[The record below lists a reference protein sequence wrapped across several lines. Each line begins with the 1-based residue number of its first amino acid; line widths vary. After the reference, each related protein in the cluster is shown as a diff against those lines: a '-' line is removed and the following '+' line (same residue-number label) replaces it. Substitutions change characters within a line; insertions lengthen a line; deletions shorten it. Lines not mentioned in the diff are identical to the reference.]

1 MLQLPDLREFEL
13 VVDGVDSLKRL
24 VVQFAELE
32 PYELGTGKKKR
43 VNIELCFALLV
54 FSLTPIGYVWFS
66 LGFSR

>member
-1 MLQLPDLREFEL
+1 MILKYECVLQLPDLLEFEL

-43 VNIELCFALLV
+43 VNIYRIV
-54 FSLTPIGYVWFS
+54 FRFS
-66 LGFSR
+66 HR

>member
-1 MLQLPDLREFEL
+1 

-43 VNIELCFALLV
+43 VNTQLHFFRPFICVYRYYVLV
-54 FSLTPIGYVWFS
+54 MCQF
-66 LGFSR
+66 